1 MERAFLLDA
10 DTVSKAQR
18 SAIRLFLKDEKTGK
32 AYPAYYDFLPYFLL
46 VPNEE
51 VTGKFGSEKMAE
63 FKQTLFKQKFSFRG
77 VDAKILKV
85 EETEKFVS
93 RAGMHKAL
101 QITVDHPR
109 NVSFISGELKQF
121 GTCYEN
127 NIPFHYRFMID
138 SGLKPNALVE
148 YADGEDGFVKDARK
162 VHAEGFPS
170 LRMLALDIE
179 AYSTSGSLPEP
190 SRDPCIMVSYADKN
204 GAGAITYKH
213 AVHAPGVENAADEK
227 AMLERTCEIIAERH
241 ADMLCTYNGDA
252 FDLPFMQKRAD
263 VTGASFRLG
272 RTRKHVFAK
281 KLGMRTKTYVQGR
294 IHFDVYHAITFLNTV
309 GAIKLS
315 RLTLDDAY
323 FELFGKHKVDL
334 KYDKI
339 WENWKTGKG
348 MDKVAE
354 YAKVD
359 SIACLDLANYCLDL
373 EFALSRQVGLP
384 FFESSRATAGQLVEF
399 YLMRKSF
406 EYGEII
412 PNKPSYSEVVSR
424 SENPLQGAFVK
435 TPEPGV
441 YENIAVLD
449 FRSLYPS
456 IIVSHN
462 IDPSAKD
469 CGCCTDVATKAAT
482 GHHYCSKRKGLIPR
496 VLEEVLESRFSAKR
510 KLSEIKKDKGADSH
524 EYKQVNAT
532 QWALKV
538 IANSFYGYIAYPR
551 SRWYDHDCGE
561 AITGLARNYIKATMD
576 TAEASGFKVLY
587 GDTDSLMILYP
598 KGEEDKV
605 MKFRAKVNDKLPGN
619 MELELEEFYA
629 RGLFVS
635 KKATGAAKEEK
646 AEGAKKKYA
655 MITKDGKIKI
665 RGFELVRRDWSGVAK
680 RTQKELLR
688 ILLETGDVKAAA
700 DMVMK
705 VITELKAGKVPLDDL
720 VILTQLRKKAG
731 SYAIMSPELNAAQ
744 KARAAG
750 IRLPD
755 NAIIGYVIGKKGKSI
770 SEKAVLREMATD
782 YDPDY
787 YINNQVIPATLK
799 LLSAFGYD
807 EDALKSKGTQS
818 KLGNW

>member
-10 DTVSKAQR
+10 ESVSRSRR

-32 AYPAYYDFLPYFLL
+32 AYPAYADFSPYFLL
-46 VPNEE
+46 LPKAE
-51 VTGKFGSEKMAE
+51 VTGEFGSKKMEE
-63 FKQTLFKQKFSFRG
+63 FQKGLVLQKFSFRG
-77 VDAKILKV
+77 KDAKITSVEAIEKLVSLEGTKMLK
-85 EETEKFVS
+85 
-93 RAGMHKAL
+93 
-101 QITVDHPR
+101 ITVDRPR
-109 NVSFISGELKQF
+109 NVSFLSGELAQF
-121 GTCYEN
+121 GTVYEN

-148 YADGEDGFVKDARK
+148 YEESEDGFVRNARK
-162 VHAEGFPS
+162 EHAEGFPA
-170 LRMLALDIE
+170 LRTLAIDIE
-179 AYSTSGSLPEP
+179 AFSTSGSLPEP
-190 SRDPCIMVSYADKN
+190 ARDPCIMVSYASDK
-204 GAGAITYKH
+204 GAGVITYKH
-213 AVHAPGVENAADEK
+213 KVDAENVENAADEN
-227 AMLERTCEIIAERH
+227 AMLERLSQVIAENH
-241 ADMLCTYNGDA
+241 TDLLCTYNGDA
-252 FDLPFMQKRAD
+252 FDLPFLQKRAD

-272 RTRKHVFAK
+272 RTKKAVFAK
-281 KLGMRTKTYVQGR
+281 KIGMRTKTYVAGR

-309 GAIKLS
+309 GAIKLQ

-334 KYDKI
+334 KYDQI

-348 MDKVAE
+348 MNKVAE

-359 SIACLDLANYCLDL
+359 SIACLDLANYCIDL
-373 EFALSRQVGLP
+373 ELALSRQVGLP
-384 FFESSRATAGQLVEF
+384 MFESSRATAGQLVEF

-406 EYGEII
+406 EYNEIV
-412 PNKPSYSEVVSR
+412 PNKPSYSEVVAR
-424 SENPLQGAFVK
+424 SENPLKGAFVK
-435 TPEPGV
+435 TPEAGV

-462 IDPSAKD
+462 IDPSTKD
-469 CGCCTDVATKAAT
+469 CGCCTDPETKAAT
-482 GHHYCSKRKGLIPR
+482 GHHYCKKRKGLIPR
-496 VLEEVLESRFSAKR
+496 VLEEVLESRFAIKR
-510 KLSEIKKDKGADSH
+510 KLSEIKKARGADTH
-524 EYKQVNAT
+524 EYKQLHAT

-538 IANSFYGYIAYPR
+538 IANSFYGYLAYPR

-561 AITGLARNYIKATMD
+561 AITGLARNYIKATME

-598 KGEEDKV
+598 RGAEDKV
-605 MKFRAKVNDKLPGN
+605 MEFRAKVNEKLPGN

-635 KKATGAAKEEK
+635 KKATGAAGSEK

-655 MITKDGKIKI
+655 MITKEGKIKI

-688 ILLETGDVKAAA
+688 ILLETGDVKKAA

-705 VITELKAGKVPLDDL
+705 VITELKSGKVPLDDL
-720 VILTQLRKKAG
+720 TILTQLRKKAG

-750 IRLPD
+750 IRLPE
-755 NAIIGYVIGKKGKSI
+755 NAVIGYVIGKKGKSI
-770 SEKAVLREMATD
+770 SEKATLREMATD

-818 KLGNW
+818 RLGEW